1 MKIVTIILC
10 ICLYS
15 LYANPV
21 VATAEN
27 LVVEFP
33 NGKPTEPTVHPNPR
47 SKDLFYAVVVHE
59 DITVYESPDI
69 DSKSITLNDQW
80 LNVYVIGDTV
90 PPIKHGNEVDKVHEF
105 EEDDFLLL
113 TTTDDEDNII
123 EIFGWV
129 QKKDLQTKD
138 RADMTENLIYKKAFI
153 INHWRNIKEGEEQDL
168 KVLSTINSLHTE
180 RSEVRKLQLFGIYF
194 IFQTQKDSDGKKY
207 FLLGHEPTINFRE
220 DISMS
225 IVGWVP
231 TERVLCWNTRQALHF
246 NKTNIDNR
254 IVNNNMNFVFKNKK
268 DIESWYRGR
277 NRPEDGQ
284 DGAPMGTEI
293 ETQTTELPYNVTRF
307 PIIDEPVYL
316 PDLGCNVIKIG
327 YIGDT
332 ITSDGRIT
340 TTTTATDMAEFNAKL
355 DQLRKTVKNIDIN
368 FVLDTTMSMGPAFI
382 HVKTAINEAVDLLQ
396 SKYSDLNVRFG
407 LTMFKDF
414 PDKEKTYLFDRM
426 ELRNDPSDL
435 LKVLEKEEECGGDD
449 AAGASFFAVQ
459 KTLQLSE
466 FLPNTLNAL
475 FLITDAPNK
484 PEGGYTIET
493 LVSNLNA
500 KNTLFFP
507 VIEHKSK
514 GAIEEA
520 QEAIDNLKQNS
531 GYGEVIVTDFE
542 DPSTGKLLTKTIDKI
557 YDSSEILSMV
567 CNRAKDGAVHE
578 KDGIYYYKLLDGDTG
593 PLGFSMSAR
602 FQENKVP
609 IYGEGYILDSSPEY
623 KGKYRLL
630 KSALEDLKAMGVQE
644 TVLEKLKGVIDKKI
658 YDEEEFKKQH
668 IDNVLSVKERELY
681 ENMIMD
687 VADMATL
694 IEYYVLIDKQTLLEV
709 LHLLVRM
716 VGTPMTVD
724 KVEDLW
730 VDAIEFETMDGDI
743 VTLDDLDEEKG
754 ETASFKTL
762 MEKYAG
768 LPVKE
773 EILSMTLPEI
783 GELSSRNFKALV
795 DRLVSKRNIITDII
809 TEQNFVRTVVLT
821 DEGKERIKVVNR
833 GPKTYFFDYVDGG
846 AQFCWIKRK
855 YLP

>member
-1 MKIVTIILC
+1 MKIMTIILC

-27 LVVEFP
+27 FVVEFP
-33 NGKPTEPTVHPNPR
+33 NGKPTEPTVHPDPR
-47 SKDLFYAVVVHE
+47 SKDLFHAVVVHE

-69 DSKSITLNDQW
+69 DSKSVTLNDQW
-80 LNVYVIGDTV
+80 LNVYVVGDTV
-90 PPIKHGNEVDKVHEF
+90 PPIKHSKEADEEQVF
-105 EEDDFLLL
+105 EEDDFFLL
-113 TTTDDEDNII
+113 TTTDDEDNINGI
-123 EIFGWV
+123 IGWV
-129 QKKDLQTKD
+129 QKKDLQTKAS
-138 RADMTENLIYKKAFI
+138 ADMTENLIYKKAVI
-153 INHWRNIKEGEEQDL
+153 INHWRSIKQGGGQDL
-168 KVLSTINSLHTE
+168 KVLSAINSLHTE
-180 RSEVRKLQLFGIYF
+180 KSIVRKLQLFEIFF
-194 IFQTQKDSDGKKY
+194 IFQAQRDSSGKEF
-207 FLLGHEPTINFRE
+207 FLLGAEPILDFKE
-220 DISMS
+220 DISMT

-231 TERVLCWNTRQALHF
+231 TDRVLCWNTRQALHF

-254 IVNNNMNFVFKNKK
+254 MVNNNMSLVFKNKK

-293 ETQTTELPYNVTRF
+293 ETQTTELPYDVTRF
-307 PIIDEPVYL
+307 PIINEPVNL

-332 ITSDGRIT
+332 ITSDGRII
-340 TTTTATDMAEFNAKL
+340 NAADGEADKDKL
-355 DQLRKTVKNIDIN
+355 EQLRKLIKNIDIN

-382 HVKTAINEAVDLLQ
+382 HVKNAINEAVDLLQ

-407 LTMFKDF
+407 LLMFKDF
-414 PDKEKTYLFDRM
+414 PDKEKTYLFSRVPLSD
-426 ELRNDPSDL
+426 DPSDL
-435 LKVLEKEEECGGDD
+435 LTAIENEKEGGGDD
-449 AAGASFFAVQ
+449 APGTSFFAVQ
-459 KTLQLSE
+459 KAIQLSE
-466 FLPNTLNAL
+466 FLPDTLNAL

-531 GYGEVIVTDFE
+531 GHGEVIVTDFE
-542 DPSTGKLLTKTIDKI
+542 DPSTGKLLTDTINKI
-557 YDSSEILSMV
+557 YDDSELLSMV
-567 CNRAKDGAVHE
+567 LNRAKDGGVYE
-578 KDGIYYYKLLDGDTG
+578 EDGVYYYSMVDGSTG

-644 TVLEKLKGVIDKKI
+644 SVLEKLKGVIDKKI

-668 IDNVLSVKERELY
+668 IDNVLSVIERELY
-681 ENMIMD
+681 EDMIMG
-687 VADMATL
+687 VADMGTL

-709 LHLLVRM
+709 LYLLVRM
-716 VGTPMTVD
+716 VDKDMSVD

-730 VDAIEFETMDGDI
+730 VDAIEFETKDGRM

-754 ETASFKTL
+754 ETASLKTL
-762 MEKYAG
+762 MEKFAG
-768 LPVKE
+768 LPVNE

-783 GELSSRNFKALV
+783 GELSSRDFRALF
-795 DRLVSKRNIITDII
+795 DRLISKRNIITDII

-833 GPKTYFFDYVDGG
+833 GSKAYFFYYVDGG
-846 AQFCWIKRK
+846 TKFCWIKRK